1 MLLYLLVAWLLAAP
15 PEAEA
20 AQPQM
25 RLHEGQVA
33 RFDFCESPRA
43 NIDLMVRL
51 GAQTDRAPVAIQ
63 AIDRSAVWLAM
74 EGSALAAS
82 LPDPVVCREVFKAGL
97 ELHYDMSMEQGAA
110 VRREYA
116 YRKFGD
122 ESVMQIRTDL
132 YAQFVFDETAR
143 RVLAV
148 LPDDSGDPAVRWARA
163 QAEARMKYSAA
174 ESAFIV
180 SLVYEDYGTPS
191 LKILGPDSVWYATQL
206 AERYGVPV
214 GLFTSA
220 VEGASRAP

>member
-1 MLLYLLVAWLLAAP
+1 MLLYLLIAWLLAAP
-15 PEAEA
+15 PQAEA

-25 RLHEGQVA
+25 RTDDGQVA

-63 AIDRSAVWLAM
+63 AFDRNTVELAM
-74 EGSALAAS
+74 AGSALAAS
-82 LPDPVVCREVFKAGL
+82 LPDPVVCRGAFNAGL
-97 ELHYDMSMEQGAA
+97 ELHNTTSMEQGAA

-122 ESVMQIRTDL
+122 ESVMAIRTDL
-132 YAQFVFDETAR
+132 YAQFEFDETAR

-148 LPDDSGDPAVRWARA
+148 LPVDSADPSVRWARA

-180 SLVYEDYGTPS
+180 SLVYEDYGAPKP
-191 LKILGPDSVWYATQL
+191 KILGPDSVWYATQL

-220 VEGASRAP
+220 VEGGSRVS